1 MSKDEDF
8 KLGAACTVVLGVIVV
23 VLFCMNP
30 VAGSGLAILLAIVW
44 VPFYLLSGWLWIEIE
59 NRKRAKRGLP
69 PKKPSE
75 FDTRDPGSW

>member
-30 VAGSGLAILLAIVW
+30 VAGSG
-44 VPFYLLSGWLWIEIE
+44 
-59 NRKRAKRGLP
+59 
-69 PKKPSE
+69 SE